1 MEFKEDDSILVLKGI
16 PVDEINVVG
25 KVAPDQ
31 LAIIPM
37 RSEANQQSFKDIIIQ
52 WKALIDE
59 SNGNYITGGSCKES
73 FWRTIT
79 FDCKVIKYHEGLTLR
94 DNPRDRRRRLDRVD
108 AMVPPQ
114 N

>member
-16 PVDEINVVG
+16 PVDENNVVG

-31 LAIIPM
+31 LALIPM

-59 SNGNYITGGSCKES
+59 SNGNYITGGSYKEAFGERS
-73 FWRTIT
+73 LLIARLSNIMRGSHYETIRET
-79 FDCKVIKYHEGLTLR
+79 EDG
-94 DNPRDRRRRLDRVD
+94 D
-108 AMVPPQ
+108 
-114 N
+114 